1 MSQPYSVSVMRVRSR
16 DRQRARLNL
25 TPLAAAVWAMFCVP
39 AFAQESA
46 EKILPRIEVIG
57 EGETAV
63 SKQAGS
69 VAVISKEAIAIA
81 QPLSTQD
88 ALKVVPGIT
97 VREEEGYGF
106 IPNIGLRGLDP
117 NRSQKLLVLEDGV
130 PVAPSLFIANE
141 SYYSPRIERMEGIE
155 VLKGAAGLRYGPTTI
170 GGVINYQTKKPEDG
184 VVVTGKLG
192 SHGYQLLGLDAGGR
206 SQSGDA
212 VGGISL
218 VTSEGDGFR
227 NNGFKMNDVMVK
239 GGMAL
244 GDRQYLSAKYTHY
257 SNDVNTSYVGL
268 RPNEYRDTPTKNPA
282 LSDYFLSERNSFDI
296 NHEIELNADAK
307 IKTLV
312 YWSQLQRDYWRRPV
326 ASRSASGTTFAD
338 CNQAGTQP
346 TNYCMT
352 GALRTFDMVG
362 VDSRLFMNHSSFGMA
377 NETELGI
384 RIHTESRRNKTVSSK
399 TDPNARSGDLRAD
412 QDSEANS
419 FALYGQNR
427 FVVNDRLAITPGLRI
442 ESYTQKDKNLLT
454 SVSGKANNTEFV
466 PGIGATWQLT
476 SQAQLFTGVF
486 RGFSPAMLSQSIIGG
501 VDQRLDAERSVNI
514 EVGIRGKLDNARYEL
529 TAFQMDFSNQI
540 VNQTASA
547 GVTQTNAGKTL
558 NQGIEGLLVMELGQ
572 GFSSDMNFTYLPTA
586 KYNSNRTGSTDN
598 VYGNRLPYAPEVS
611 MNLGLAYKRDTLTTR
626 VSGTY
631 VSSQFVDSV
640 NTSTESTDGT
650 KGLIPSF
657 VVLNLSARY
666 QLNPKT
672 SLFAAVRNLGD
683 KKYIASRNPDG
694 IFPGAVRNFEVG
706 MSYKF

>member
-1 MSQPYSVSVMRVRSR
+1 M
-16 DRQRARLNL
+16 A
-25 TPLAAAVWAMFCVP
+25 
-39 AFAQESA
+39 
-46 EKILPRIEVIG
+46 I
-57 EGETAV
+57 
-63 SKQAGS
+63 
-69 VAVISKEAIAIA
+69 ISKEAITLA

-106 IPNIGLRGLDP
+106 IPNIGLRGLNP

-130 PVAPSLFIANE
+130 PVAPSLFISNE

-212 VGGISL
+212 VAGISL

-227 NNGFKMNDVMVK
+227 NNGFKMNDVVVK

-244 GDRQYLSAKYTHY
+244 GNNQYISAKYTHY

-282 LSDYFLSERNSFDI
+282 PSDYFLSERNSFDI

-326 ASRSASGTTFAD
+326 DSRSVNGTEFEA
-338 CNQAGTQP
+338 CGQVGT
-346 TNYCMT
+346 YCMV
-352 GALRTFDMVG
+352 GAVRGFDMVG
-362 VDSRLFMNHSSFGMA
+362 MDSRLFLNHQSFGIV
-377 NETELGI
+377 NEAELGV
-384 RIHTESRRNKTVSSK
+384 RLHTESRSNKTLSST
-399 TDPNARSGDLRAD
+399 TDANARTGTLTAN
-412 QDSEANS
+412 QDSKANS
-419 FALYGQNR
+419 VALYGQNR
-427 FVVNDRLAITPGLRI
+427 FVVNERLAITPGLRI
-442 ESYTQKDKNLLT
+442 ESYTQKDTNLLT
-454 SVSGKANNTEFV
+454 SVSGSANNTELV

-476 SQAQLFTGVF
+476 PQAQLFTGIF

-514 EVGIRGKLDNARYEL
+514 EVGVRGKLENARYEL

-540 VNQTASA
+540 VNQSASA

-558 NQGIEGLLVMELGQ
+558 NQGIEGLLMMEIGQ
-572 GFSSDMNFTYLPTA
+572 GWSSDVNFTYLPTA
-586 KYNSNRTGSTDN
+586 KYNSNRTGSTDD
-598 VYGNRLPYAPEVS
+598 VYGNRLPYAPELS
-611 MNLGLAYKRDTLTTR
+611 TNLGLTYKRDALTTR
-626 VSGTY
+626 VSGSY
-631 VSSQFVDSV
+631 VSSQFVDAV
-640 NTSTESTDGT
+640 NTVTEDTSGRY
-650 KGLIPSF
+650 GRIASY

-672 SLFAAVRNLGD
+672 SLFATVRNLGD

-694 IFPGAVRNFEVG
+694 IFPGAQRNFEVG

>member
-1 MSQPYSVSVMRVRSR
+1 MFQSYVAYARSMNSNGGKR
-16 DRQRARLNL
+16 RSLCL
-25 TPLAAAVWAMFCVP
+25 TPVAAAFYALSCGS
-39 AFAQESA
+39 AFAQESTD
-46 EKILPRIEVIG
+46 KILPRIEVVG

-69 VAVISKEAIAIA
+69 VAIISKEAITLA

-106 IPNIGLRGLDP
+106 IPNIGLRGLNP

-130 PVAPSLFIANE
+130 PIAPSLFISNE

-184 VVVTGKLG
+184 VVVTGKVG

-227 NNGFKMNDVMVK
+227 NNGFKMNDVVVK

-244 GDRQYLSAKYTHY
+244 GNNQYISAKYTHY

-268 RPNEYRDTPTKNPA
+268 RPNEYLNTPTKNPA
-282 LSDYFLSERNSFDI
+282 PSDYFLSERNSFDI

-326 ASRSASGTTFAD
+326 DSRTANGTEFEA
-338 CNQAGTQP
+338 CGQVGT
-346 TNYCMT
+346 YCMV
-352 GALRTFDMVG
+352 GAVRGFDMAG
-362 VDSRLFMNHSSFGMA
+362 VDSRLSLNHQSFGIV
-377 NETELGI
+377 NEAELGV
-384 RIHTESRRNKTVSSK
+384 RLHTESRSNKTLSST
-399 TDPNARSGDLRAD
+399 TDANARTGTLTAN
-412 QDSEANS
+412 QDSKANS
-419 FALYGQNR
+419 VALYGQNR
-427 FVVNDRLAITPGLRI
+427 FVVNERLAITPGLRI
-442 ESYTQKDKNLLT
+442 ESYTQKDTNLLT
-454 SVSGKANNTEFV
+454 SVSGSANNTELV

-476 SQAQLFTGVF
+476 PQAQLFTGVF

-514 EVGIRGKLDNARYEL
+514 EVGVRGKLENARYEL

-540 VNQTASA
+540 VNQSASA

-558 NQGIEGLLVMELGQ
+558 NQGIEGLLMMEIGQ
-572 GFSSDMNFTYLPTA
+572 GWSSDVNFTYLPTA
-586 KYNSNRTGSTDN
+586 KYNSNRTGSTDD
-598 VYGNRLPYAPEVS
+598 VYGNRLPYAPELS
-611 MNLGLAYKRDTLTTR
+611 TNLGLTCKQDALTTR
-626 VSGTY
+626 ISGSY
-631 VSSQFVDSV
+631 VSSQFVDAV
-640 NTSTESTDGT
+640 NTVTEDTSGRY
-650 KGLIPSF
+650 GRIASY

-694 IFPGAVRNFEVG
+694 IFPGAERNFELG

>member
-1 MSQPYSVSVMRVRSR
+1 MSQPYSVSAVPVP
-16 DRQRARLNL
+16 ARRHKSGRPSL
-25 TPLAAAVWAMFCVP
+25 TPVAAAVWAMCCVP
-39 AFAQESA
+39 AIAQESA

-69 VAVISKEAIAIA
+69 VAVITQEAIKLA

-88 ALKVVPGIT
+88 ALKGVPGMT

-106 IPNIGLRGLDP
+106 IPNIGLRGLNP

-184 VVVTGKLG
+184 VVVTGKVG
-192 SHGYQLLGLDAGGR
+192 SHGYHLLGLDAGGR
-206 SQSGDA
+206 SASGDA

-218 VTSEGDGFR
+218 LTSEGDGFR
-227 NNGFKMNDVMVK
+227 NNGFKMNDVVVK
-239 GGMAL
+239 GGMAI
-244 GDRQYLSAKYTHY
+244 GEHQYLSAKFTHY

-268 RPNEYRDTPTKNPA
+268 RPNEYRNTPTKNPA
-282 LSDYFLSERNSFDI
+282 PSDYFLSERNSFDI
-296 NHEIELNADAK
+296 NHEIELNANAK
-307 IKTLV
+307 IKTLL

-326 ASRSASGTTFAD
+326 DSRSANGTEFEACGQGST
-338 CNQAGTQP
+338 
-346 TNYCMT
+346 YCMV
-352 GALRTFDMVG
+352 GAARRFDMVG
-362 VDSRLFMNHSSFGMA
+362 VDSRLFLNHNTFGLI
-377 NETELGI
+377 NETELGV
-384 RIHTESRRNKTVSSK
+384 RVHTESRRNKTFSSN
-399 TDPNARSGDLRAD
+399 TDANARTGTLTAD

-442 ESYTQKDKNLLT
+442 ESYSQKDKNLLT
-454 SVSGKANNTEFV
+454 AVAGKTNNTEFV

-514 EVGIRGKLDNARYEL
+514 EVGVRGKLENARYEL

-540 VNQTASA
+540 VNQAVSS
-547 GVTQTNAGKTL
+547 GVTQTNAGQTL
-558 NQGIEGLLVMELGQ
+558 NQGVEGLLMMTLGQ
-572 GFSSDMNFTYLPTA
+572 GWSGDVNFTYLPTA

-598 VYGNRLPYAPEVS
+598 VYGNRLPYAPELTT
-611 MNLGLAYKRDTLTTR
+611 NLGLTYKRDALTTR

-631 VSSQFVDSV
+631 VSSQFVDSL
-640 NTSTESTDGT
+640 NTLAESTDGT
-650 KGLIPSF
+650 KGLISSH

-672 SLFAAVRNLGD
+672 TLFAAVRNLGD

-694 IFPGAVRNFEVG
+694 IFPGAVRNVEVG

>member
-1 MSQPYSVSVMRVRSR
+1 MFQSYVANARSR
-16 DRQRARLNL
+16 NSIGDKRRCLCL
-25 TPLAAAVWAMFCVP
+25 TPVAAALYVLYCGSAV
-39 AFAQESA
+39 AQESTD
-46 EKILPRIEVIG
+46 KILPRIEVVG

-69 VAVISKEAIAIA
+69 VAIISKEAITLA

-106 IPNIGLRGLDP
+106 IPNIGLRGLNP

-130 PVAPSLFIANE
+130 PIAPSLFISNE

-212 VGGISL
+212 VAGISL

-227 NNGFKMNDVMVK
+227 NNGFKMNDVVVK
-239 GGMAL
+239 GGMVL
-244 GDRQYLSAKYTHY
+244 GNNQYISAKYTHY

-282 LSDYFLSERNSFDI
+282 PSDYFLSERNSFDI

-326 ASRSASGTTFAD
+326 DSRSVNGTEFEA
-338 CNQAGTQP
+338 CGQVGT
-346 TNYCMT
+346 YCMV
-352 GALRTFDMVG
+352 GAVRGFDMVG
-362 VDSRLFMNHSSFGMA
+362 LDSRLFLNHQSFGIV
-377 NETELGI
+377 NEAELGV
-384 RIHTESRRNKTVSSK
+384 RLHTESRSNKTLSST
-399 TDPNARSGDLRAD
+399 TDANARTGTLTAN
-412 QDSEANS
+412 QDSKANS
-419 FALYGQNR
+419 IALYGQNR
-427 FVVNDRLAITPGLRI
+427 FVVNERLAITPGLRI
-442 ESYTQKDKNLLT
+442 ESYTQKDTNLLT
-454 SVSGKANNTEFV
+454 SVSGSANNTELV

-476 SQAQLFTGVF
+476 PQAQLFTGIF

-501 VDQRLDAERSVNI
+501 VDQRLDAERSVNV
-514 EVGIRGKLDNARYEL
+514 EVGVRGKLDNARYEL

-540 VNQTASA
+540 VNQSASA

-558 NQGIEGLLVMELGQ
+558 NQGIEGLLMMEIGQ
-572 GFSSDMNFTYLPTA
+572 GWSSDVNFTYLPTA
-586 KYNSNRTGSTDN
+586 KYNSNRTGSTDD
-598 VYGNRLPYAPEVS
+598 VYGNRLPYAPEFS
-611 MNLGLAYKRDTLTTR
+611 TNLGLAYKRDALTTR
-626 VSGTY
+626 VSGSY
-631 VSSQFVDSV
+631 VSSQFVDAV
-640 NTSTESTDGT
+640 NTVTEDTSGRY
-650 KGLIPSF
+650 GRIPSY

-672 SLFAAVRNLGD
+672 SLFATVRNLGD

-694 IFPGAVRNFEVG
+694 IFPGAQRNFEVG

>member
-1 MSQPYSVSVMRVRSR
+1 MFQPYSVSVTPGRFR
-16 DRQRARLNL
+16 DRQRARPSL
-25 TPLAAAVWAMFCVP
+25 TPVAAAVWALFCVP
-39 AFAQESA
+39 VVAQESA

-69 VAVISKEAIAIA
+69 VAVITKEAITIA

-106 IPNIGLRGLDP
+106 IPNIGLRGLNP

-184 VVVTGKLG
+184 VVVTGKVG
-192 SHGYQLLGLDAGGR
+192 SHGYHLLGLDAGGR
-206 SQSGDA
+206 SASGDA

-227 NNGFKMNDVMVK
+227 NNGFKMNDVVVK

-244 GDRQYLSAKYTHY
+244 GDRQYLSAKFTHY

-282 LSDYFLSERNSFDI
+282 PSDYFLSERNSFDI

-326 ASRSASGTTFAD
+326 DSRSASGTAFEA
-338 CNQAGTQP
+338 CGQIGV
-346 TNYCMT
+346 YCMA
-352 GALRTFDMVG
+352 GAARRFDMVG
-362 VDSRLFMNHSSFGMA
+362 VDSRLFLNHNSFGLI
-377 NETELGI
+377 NETELGV
-384 RIHTESRRNKTVSSK
+384 RIHTESRRNKTLSSN
-399 TDPNARSGDLRAD
+399 TDANARTGTLTAD
-412 QDSEANS
+412 QDSEAKS
-419 FALYGQNR
+419 LALYGQNR

-454 SVSGKANNTEFV
+454 AVSGKANNTEFV

-486 RGFSPAMLSQSIIGG
+486 RGFSPAMLSQSIVGG
-501 VDQRLDAERSVNI
+501 VDQRLDAERSVNF
-514 EVGIRGKLDNARYEL
+514 EVGVRGKLENARYEM

-540 VNQTASA
+540 VNQAASS

-572 GFSSDMNFTYLPTA
+572 GFSSDVNFTYLPTA

-598 VYGNRLPYAPEVS
+598 VYGNRLPYAPELTT
-611 MNLGLAYKRDTLTTR
+611 NIGLAYKRDALTTR

-631 VSSQFVDSV
+631 VSSQFVDSL
-640 NTSTESTDGT
+640 NTSTESADGT

>member
-1 MSQPYSVSVMRVRSR
+1 MSQPYPVFALP
-16 DRQRARLNL
+16 DRFNDRKRARASL
-25 TPLAAAVWAMFCVP
+25 TPVAAAVWAICCVP
-39 AFAQESA
+39 ALAQESA
-46 EKILPRIEVIG
+46 EKILPRIEVVG

-69 VAVISKEAIAIA
+69 VAVLTKEAIKLA

-106 IPNIGLRGLDP
+106 IPNIGLRGLNP

-130 PVAPSLFIANE
+130 PVAPSLFISNE

-184 VVVTGKLG
+184 VVVTGKVG
-192 SHGYQLLGLDAGGR
+192 SHGYHLLGLDAGGR
-206 SQSGDA
+206 SASGDA

-227 NNGFKMNDVMVK
+227 NNGFKMNDVVVK

-244 GDRQYLSAKYTHY
+244 GDRQYLSAKFTHY

-268 RPNEYRDTPTKNPA
+268 RPNEYRYTPTKNPA
-282 LSDYFLSERNSFDI
+282 PSDYFLSERNSFDI
-296 NHEIELNADAK
+296 NHEIELNANAK

-326 ASRSASGTTFAD
+326 DSRSANGTEFEA
-338 CNQAGTQP
+338 CGQIGV
-346 TNYCMT
+346 YCMV
-352 GALRTFDMVG
+352 GAARRFDMVG
-362 VDSRLFMNHSSFGMA
+362 VDSRLFLNHKMFGLI
-377 NETELGI
+377 NETEVGV
-384 RIHTESRRNKTVSSK
+384 RIHTESRRNKTLSSN
-399 TDPNARSGDLRAD
+399 TDANARTGTLTAD
-412 QDSEANS
+412 QDSEAKS
-419 FALYGQNR
+419 LALYGQNR

-442 ESYTQKDKNLLT
+442 ESYSQKDKNLLT
-454 SVSGKANNTEFV
+454 SVAGKTNNTEFV
-466 PGIGATWQLT
+466 PGIGATWQL
-476 SQAQLFTGVF
+476 SPEAQLFTGVF

-514 EVGIRGKLDNARYEL
+514 EVGVRGKLENARYEL

-540 VNQTASA
+540 VNQAASS
-547 GVTQTNAGKTL
+547 GVTQTNAGQTL
-558 NQGIEGLLVMELGQ
+558 NQGVEGLLMMELGQ
-572 GFSSDMNFTYLPTA
+572 GWSGDVNFTYLPTA

-598 VYGNRLPYAPEVS
+598 VYGNRLPYAPELTT
-611 MNLGLAYKRDTLTTR
+611 NLGLAYKRDALTTR

-631 VSSQFVDSV
+631 VSSQFVDAL
-640 NTSTESTDGT
+640 NTVAESTDGRQ
-650 KGLIPSF
+650 GLIPSY

>member
-1 MSQPYSVSVMRVRSR
+1 MSQPYPVFAVPVRSN
-16 DRQRARLNL
+16 DRKLTRASL
-25 TPLAAAVWAMFCVP
+25 TPVAAAVWAMCCLP
-39 AFAQESA
+39 AIAQESA

-69 VAVISKEAIAIA
+69 VAVVTKEAIKLA

-106 IPNIGLRGLDP
+106 IPNIGLRGLNP

-130 PVAPSLFIANE
+130 PVAPSLFISNE

-192 SHGYQLLGLDAGGR
+192 SHGYHLLGLDAGGR
-206 SQSGDA
+206 STSGDA

-227 NNGFKMNDVMVK
+227 NNGFKMNDVVVK
-239 GGMAL
+239 GGIAL
-244 GDRQYLSAKYTHY
+244 GDRQYLSAKFTHY

-268 RPNEYRDTPTKNPA
+268 RPNEYRNSPTKNPA
-282 LSDYFLSERNSFDI
+282 PSDYFLSERNSFDI

-326 ASRSASGTTFAD
+326 DSRSANGTEFEA
-338 CNQAGTQP
+338 CGQIGV
-346 TNYCMT
+346 YCMV
-352 GALRTFDMVG
+352 GAARRFDMVG
-362 VDSRLFMNHSSFGMA
+362 VDSRLFLNHNTFGLI
-377 NETELGI
+377 NETEVGV
-384 RIHTESRRNKTVSSK
+384 RVHTESRRNKTLSSN
-399 TDPNARSGDLRAD
+399 TDANARTGTLTAD
-412 QDSEANS
+412 QDSDAKS
-419 FALYGQNR
+419 LALYGQNR

-442 ESYTQKDKNLLT
+442 ESYSQRDKNLLT
-454 SVSGKANNTEFV
+454 SVAGKTHNTEFV

-514 EVGIRGKLDNARYEL
+514 EVGVRGKLENARYEL

-540 VNQTASA
+540 VNQAASS
-547 GVTQTNAGKTL
+547 GVTQTNAGQTL
-558 NQGIEGLLVMELGQ
+558 NQGVEGLLMMELGQ
-572 GFSSDMNFTYLPTA
+572 GWSGDVNFTYLPTA

-598 VYGNRLPYAPEVS
+598 VYGNRLPYAPELTT
-611 MNLGLAYKRDTLTTR
+611 NLGLAYKRDALTTR

-631 VSSQFVDSV
+631 VSSQFVDAL
-640 NTSTESTDGT
+640 NTTAESTDGT
-650 KGLIPSF
+650 KGLIPSY

>member
-1 MSQPYSVSVMRVRSR
+1 MSQSFSVSVVPVQSNRRKR
-16 DRQRARLNL
+16 THPRL
-25 TPLAAAVWAMFCVP
+25 TPVAAVVWAICCAPV
-39 AFAQESA
+39 FAQQTA
-46 EKILPRIEVIG
+46 DKILPRIEVIG
-57 EGETAV
+57 EGETAI
-63 SKQAGS
+63 SKQTGS
-69 VAVISKEAIAIA
+69 VAVITKEAISLA
-81 QPLSTQD
+81 QPLSAQD
-88 ALKVVPGIT
+88 ALKIVPGIT

-106 IPNIGLRGLDP
+106 IPNIGLRGLNP

-130 PVAPSLFIANE
+130 PVAPSLFISNE

-184 VVVTGKLG
+184 VVVTGKVG

-206 SQSGDA
+206 SASGDA

-227 NNGFKMNDVMVK
+227 NNGFKMNDVVVK

-244 GDRQYLSAKYTHY
+244 GDRQYLSAKFTHY

-282 LSDYFLSERNSFDI
+282 TSDYFLSERNSFDI
-296 NHEIELNADAK
+296 NHEIELNANAK
-307 IKTLV
+307 IKTLM

-326 ASRSASGTTFAD
+326 DSRSANGTEFEA
-338 CNQAGTQP
+338 CGQVGT
-346 TNYCMT
+346 YCMV
-352 GALRTFDMVG
+352 GAARRFDMAG
-362 VDSRLFMNHSSFGMA
+362 VDSRLFLNHNTFGLL
-377 NETELGI
+377 NETELGV
-384 RIHTESRRNKTVSSK
+384 RVHTESRRNKTLSST
-399 TDPNARSGDLRAD
+399 TDANARTGTLTAD
-412 QDSEANS
+412 QDSKANS

-442 ESYTQKDKNLLT
+442 ESYTQEDKNLLT
-454 SVSGKANNTEFV
+454 SVAGKTNNTEFV
-466 PGIGATWQLT
+466 PGVGATWQLT
-476 SQAQLFTGVF
+476 PQAQLFTGVF

-514 EVGIRGKLDNARYEL
+514 EVGVRGKLENGHYEL

-540 VNQTASA
+540 VNQAASS
-547 GVTQTNAGKTL
+547 GVTQTNAGQTL
-558 NQGIEGLLVMELGQ
+558 NQGLEGLLMMELGQ
-572 GFSSDMNFTYLPTA
+572 GWSSDANFTYLPTA

-598 VYGNRLPYAPEVS
+598 IYGNRLPYAPELTT
-611 MNLGLAYKRDTLTTR
+611 NLGLAYKRDALTTR
-626 VSGTY
+626 LSGSY
-631 VSSQFVDSV
+631 VSSQFSDAV
-640 NTSTESTDGT
+640 NTVTEDSSGRY
-650 KGLIPSF
+650 GRIPSY
-657 VVLNLSARY
+657 VVVNLSARY

>member
-1 MSQPYSVSVMRVRSR
+1 MSEPYPASVVPAQSNGHKRSR
-16 DRQRARLNL
+16 FSL
-25 TPLAAAVWAMFCVP
+25 TPVAAAVWAMLCVP
-39 AFAQESA
+39 VLAQQTA
-46 EKILPRIEVIG
+46 DKILPRIEVIG

-63 SKQAGS
+63 SKQTGS
-69 VAVISKEAIAIA
+69 VAVITKEAITLA

-88 ALKVVPGIT
+88 ALKIVPGIT

-106 IPNIGLRGLDP
+106 IPNIGLRGLNP

-130 PVAPSLFIANE
+130 PVAPSLFISNE

-184 VVVTGKLG
+184 VVVTGKVG
-192 SHGYQLLGLDAGGR
+192 SHGYHLLGLDAGGR
-206 SQSGDA
+206 SASGDA

-227 NNGFKMNDVMVK
+227 NNGFKMNDVVVK

-244 GDRQYLSAKYTHY
+244 GDRQYLSAKFTHY

-282 LSDYFLSERNSFDI
+282 PSDYFLSERNSFDI
-296 NHEIELNADAK
+296 NHEIELNANAK

-312 YWSQLQRDYWRRPV
+312 YWSQLQRDFWRRPV
-326 ASRSASGTTFAD
+326 DSRSANGTEFEA
-338 CNQAGTQP
+338 CGQVGV
-346 TNYCMT
+346 YCMV
-352 GALRTFDMVG
+352 GAARRFDMAG
-362 VDSRLFMNHSSFGMA
+362 VDSRLFLNHNTFGLV
-377 NETELGI
+377 NETELGV
-384 RIHTESRRNKTVSSK
+384 RVHTESRRNKTLSST
-399 TDPNARSGDLRAD
+399 TDANARTGTLTAD
-412 QDSEANS
+412 QDSKANS
-419 FALYGQNR
+419 LALYGQNR

-454 SVSGKANNTEFV
+454 SVAGSTNNTEFV
-466 PGIGATWQLT
+466 PGVGATWQLT

-486 RGFSPAMLSQSIIGG
+486 RGFSPAMLSQSIVGG

-514 EVGIRGKLDNARYEL
+514 EMGVRGRLENGRYEL

-540 VNQTASA
+540 VNQAASS
-547 GVTQTNAGKTL
+547 GVTQTNAGETL
-558 NQGIEGLLVMELGQ
+558 NRGIEGLLMMELGQ
-572 GFSSDMNFTYLPTA
+572 GWSSDANFTYLPTA

-598 VYGNRLPYAPEVS
+598 VYGNRLPYAPELTT
-611 MNLGLAYKRDTLTTR
+611 NLGLAYKRNALTTR
-626 VSGTY
+626 LSGSY
-631 VSSQFVDSV
+631 VSSQFSDAV
-640 NTSTESTDGT
+640 NTVTEDSSGRY
-650 KGLIPSF
+650 GRIPAY
-657 VVLNLSARY
+657 VVVNLSARY

-672 SLFAAVRNLGD
+672 TLFAAVRNLGD
-683 KKYIASRNPDG
+683 KKYIVSRNPDG

>member
-1 MSQPYSVSVMRVRSR
+1 MSQSFSVSIVPVQSNGRKRTH
-16 DRQRARLNL
+16 LCL
-25 TPLAAAVWAMFCVP
+25 TPVAAVVWAICCAPV
-39 AFAQESA
+39 FAQQTA
-46 EKILPRIEVIG
+46 DKILPRIEVIG
-57 EGETAV
+57 EGETAI
-63 SKQAGS
+63 SKQTGS
-69 VAVISKEAIAIA
+69 VAVITKEAISLA

-88 ALKVVPGIT
+88 ALKIVPGIT

-106 IPNIGLRGLDP
+106 IPNIGLRGLNP

-130 PVAPSLFIANE
+130 PVAPSLFISNE

-184 VVVTGKLG
+184 VVVTGKVG

-206 SQSGDA
+206 SASGDA

-227 NNGFKMNDVMVK
+227 NNGFKMNDVVVK

-244 GDRQYLSAKYTHY
+244 GDRQYLSAKFTHY

-282 LSDYFLSERNSFDI
+282 TSDYFLSERNSFDI
-296 NHEIELNADAK
+296 NHEIELNANAK
-307 IKTLV
+307 IKTLM

-326 ASRSASGTTFAD
+326 DSRSANGTEFEA
-338 CNQAGTQP
+338 CGQVGT
-346 TNYCMT
+346 YCMV
-352 GALRTFDMVG
+352 GAARRFDMAG
-362 VDSRLFMNHSSFGMA
+362 VDSRLFLNHNTFGLL
-377 NETELGI
+377 NETELGV
-384 RIHTESRRNKTVSSK
+384 RVHTESRRNKTLSST
-399 TDPNARSGDLRAD
+399 TDANARTGTLTAD
-412 QDSEANS
+412 QDSKANS

-454 SVSGKANNTEFV
+454 SVAGKTNNTEFV
-466 PGIGATWQLT
+466 PGVGATWQLT
-476 SQAQLFTGVF
+476 PQAQLFTGVF

-514 EVGIRGKLDNARYEL
+514 EVGVRGKLENGHYEL

-540 VNQTASA
+540 VNQAASS
-547 GVTQTNAGKTL
+547 GVTQTNAGQTL
-558 NQGIEGLLVMELGQ
+558 NQGLEGLLMMELGQ
-572 GFSSDMNFTYLPTA
+572 GWSSDANFTYLPTA
-586 KYNSNRTGSTDN
+586 NYNSNRTGSTDN
-598 VYGNRLPYAPEVS
+598 VYGNRLPYAPELTT
-611 MNLGLAYKRDTLTTR
+611 NLGLAYKRDALTTR
-626 VSGTY
+626 LSGSY
-631 VSSQFVDSV
+631 VSSQFSDAV
-640 NTSTESTDGT
+640 NTVTEDSSGRY
-650 KGLIPSF
+650 GRIPSY
-657 VVLNLSARY
+657 VVVNLSARY
-666 QLNPKT
+666 QLNPRT

>member
-1 MSQPYSVSVMRVRSR
+1 MFQPYSVSVMPGRFR
-16 DRQRARLNL
+16 DCQRARPSL
-25 TPLAAAVWAMFCVP
+25 TPVAAAVWALFCVP
-39 AFAQESA
+39 VVAQESA

-69 VAVISKEAIAIA
+69 VAVITKEAITIA

-106 IPNIGLRGLDP
+106 IPNIGLRGLNP

-184 VVVTGKLG
+184 VVVTGKVG
-192 SHGYQLLGLDAGGR
+192 SHGYHLLGLDAGGR
-206 SQSGDA
+206 SASGDA

-227 NNGFKMNDVMVK
+227 NNGFKMNDVVVK

-244 GDRQYLSAKYTHY
+244 GDRQYLSAKFTHY

-282 LSDYFLSERNSFDI
+282 PSDYFLSERNSFDI

-326 ASRSASGTTFAD
+326 DSRSASGTAFEA
-338 CNQAGTQP
+338 CGQIGV
-346 TNYCMT
+346 YCMA
-352 GALRTFDMVG
+352 GAARRFDMVG
-362 VDSRLFMNHSSFGMA
+362 VDSRLFLNHNSFGLI
-377 NETELGI
+377 NETELGV
-384 RIHTESRRNKTVSSK
+384 RVHTESRRNKTLSSN
-399 TDPNARSGDLRAD
+399 TDANARTGTLTAD
-412 QDSEANS
+412 QDSEAKS
-419 FALYGQNR
+419 LALYGQNR

-454 SVSGKANNTEFV
+454 AVSGKANNTEFV

-486 RGFSPAMLSQSIIGG
+486 RGFSPAMLSQSIVGG
-501 VDQRLDAERSVNI
+501 VDQRLDAERSVNF
-514 EVGIRGKLDNARYEL
+514 EVGVRGKLENARYEM

-540 VNQTASA
+540 VNQAASS

-558 NQGIEGLLVMELGQ
+558 NQGIEGLLVMELGR
-572 GFSSDMNFTYLPTA
+572 GVSSDVNFTYLPTA

-598 VYGNRLPYAPEVS
+598 VYGNRLPYAPELTT
-611 MNLGLAYKRDTLTTR
+611 NIGLAYKRDALTTR

-631 VSSQFVDSV
+631 VSSQFVDAL
-640 NTSTESTDGT
+640 NTSAESADGT

>member
-1 MSQPYSVSVMRVRSR
+1 MSQSFSVSVVPVQSNRRKSTPPR
-16 DRQRARLNL
+16 L
-25 TPLAAAVWAMFCVP
+25 TPVAAVVWAICCAPV
-39 AFAQESA
+39 FAQQTA
-46 EKILPRIEVIG
+46 DKILPRIEVIG
-57 EGETAV
+57 EGETAI
-63 SKQAGS
+63 SKQTGS
-69 VAVISKEAIAIA
+69 VAVITKEAISLA
-81 QPLSTQD
+81 QPLSAQD
-88 ALKVVPGIT
+88 ALKIVPGIT

-106 IPNIGLRGLDP
+106 IPNIGLRGLNP

-130 PVAPSLFIANE
+130 PVAPSLFISNE

-184 VVVTGKLG
+184 VVVTGKVG

-206 SQSGDA
+206 SASGDA

-227 NNGFKMNDVMVK
+227 NNGFKMNDVVVK

-244 GDRQYLSAKYTHY
+244 GDRQYLSAKFTHY

-282 LSDYFLSERNSFDI
+282 TSDYFLSERNSVDI
-296 NHEIELNADAK
+296 NHEIELNANAK
-307 IKTLV
+307 IKTLM

-326 ASRSASGTTFAD
+326 DSRSANGTEFEA
-338 CNQAGTQP
+338 CGQVGT
-346 TNYCMT
+346 YCMV
-352 GALRTFDMVG
+352 GAARRFDMAG
-362 VDSRLFMNHSSFGMA
+362 VDSRLFLNHNTWGLL
-377 NETELGI
+377 NETELGV
-384 RIHTESRRNKTVSSK
+384 RVHTESRRNKTLSST
-399 TDPNARSGDLRAD
+399 TDANARTGTLTAD
-412 QDSEANS
+412 QDSKANS

-442 ESYTQKDKNLLT
+442 ESYTQEDKNLLT
-454 SVSGKANNTEFV
+454 SVAGKTNNTEFV
-466 PGIGATWQLT
+466 PGVGATWQLT
-476 SQAQLFTGVF
+476 PQAQLFTGVF

-514 EVGIRGKLDNARYEL
+514 EVGVRGKLENGHYEL

-540 VNQTASA
+540 VNQAASS
-547 GVTQTNAGKTL
+547 GVTQTNAGQTL
-558 NQGIEGLLVMELGQ
+558 NQGLEGLLMMELGQ
-572 GFSSDMNFTYLPTA
+572 GWSSDANFTYLPTA
-586 KYNSNRTGSTDN
+586 NYNSNRTGSTDN
-598 VYGNRLPYAPEVS
+598 VYGNRLPYAPELTT
-611 MNLGLAYKRDTLTTR
+611 NLGLAYKRDALTTR
-626 VSGTY
+626 LSGSY
-631 VSSQFVDSV
+631 VSSQFSDAV
-640 NTSTESTDGT
+640 NTVTEDSSGRY
-650 KGLIPSF
+650 GRIPSY
-657 VVLNLSARY
+657 VVVNLSARY